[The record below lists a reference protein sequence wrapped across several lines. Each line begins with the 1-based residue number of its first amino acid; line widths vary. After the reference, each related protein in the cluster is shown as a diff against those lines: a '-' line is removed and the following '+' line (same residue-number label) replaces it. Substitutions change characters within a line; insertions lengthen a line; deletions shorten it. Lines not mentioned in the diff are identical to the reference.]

1 MPRGDLKN
9 ATAIYGKGLLFL
21 VLGALAAGL
30 LIWELNSWR
39 STALLLIAIWAFCR
53 VYYFAFYVI
62 EHYVDGKYHYAG
74 LIDFLRYLVG
84 WQRR

>member
-1 MPRGDLKN
+1 MPRSDLQN

-21 VLGALAAGL
+21 VLAAMAAGL
-30 LIWELNSWR
+30 LIWEFNSWR

-53 VYYFAFYVI
+53 AYYFAFYVI

-74 LIDFLRYLVG
+74 LIDFVRYLAG